1 MDSALRYINNTLLR
15 GDLTAITLDN
25 ILELHR
31 RLLSFV
37 DLREAGR
44 LRRSQ
49 VVHRQFCD
57 IFLGC
62 HVFGRKSLCNPNL
75 RQLQFCHS
83 TA

>member
-49 VVHRQFCD
+49 VVHR
-57 IFLGC
+57 
-62 HVFGRKSLCNPNL
+62 
-75 RQLQFCHS
+75 
-83 TA
+83 